1 MNNPDKKPLIILTG
15 PTAVGKTELSI
26 KLAKAINGEIISAD
40 AIQVYKHMDI
50 GSAKVTTEEMDGVK
64 HYLIDVLEPTDEFNI
79 CVFKQMATEAMEE
92 IYAKGKIPII
102 AGGTGFYIQSILYD
116 VEFDVE
122 ENDKSY
128 RHSLEEKAAVEGVS
142 VIHKMLE
149 AVDPKAAFEIHENN
163 LKRVIRALEYYHE
176 TGKRISEHNEEQKA
190 KSSPYNYKYYV
201 LNMDREKLYER
212 INLRVDIMLKN
223 GLVEEVKKL
232 KDMGYAYDLVSMQ
245 GIGYKEIRQYIDGEL
260 SYDDAVELLKK
271 NTRNFAK
278 RQLTWFRREPE
289 VVWLNY
295 EDFGGDK
302 DKILAF
308 MLDDIHKNIL

>member
-1 MNNPDKKPLIILTG
+1 
-15 PTAVGKTELSI
+15 
-26 KLAKAINGEIISAD
+26 
-40 AIQVYKHMDI
+40 
-50 GSAKVTTEEMDGVK
+50 
-64 HYLIDVLEPTDEFNI
+64 
-79 CVFKQMATEAMEE
+79 AMEE

-149 AVDPKAAFEIHENN
+149 EVDPKAAFEIHENN

-223 GLVEEVKKL
+223 GLVEEVKNL
-232 KDMGYAYDLVSMQ
+232 KDMGYDSDLVSMQ
-245 GIGYKEIRQYIDGEL
+245 GIGYKEIRQHIDGEL
-260 SYDDAVELLKK
+260 AYDDAVEMLKK

-289 VVWLNY
+289 VVWLNH